1 MSNKPP
7 IEVPQ
12 GAIRLNTDS
21 QKLEFFAQDRWYEMA
36 TDISSTATTSTRGI
50 VAMDE
55 QPSPNDVIEYHS
67 MTTAG
72 NAVDFGDLLDGVGA
86 AGFFSSATRA
96 IRVGG
101 VTSYPGTF
109 TNRIDFITIA
119 TAGDA
124 TEYGDLA
131 STTRRG
137 LMSGGNATRGIVAG
151 GGSPTYLATQTLID
165 FVTIDSLGN
174 TSSFGDLSSA
184 SSLNGSS
191 QIGNATRGILAP
203 IGSNSPSKQNRIDYI
218 TIATTG
224 DSTDFGDLT
233 TDAIQN
239 TMNASNP
246 TRGIIAGGYDPS
258 PGVELNTIDVIT
270 ISTLGNASDFGDM
283 NDGTNESSA
292 ASSPIRGA
300 FVTGSSNSH
309 DHIET
314 IEFATGGNNGEFGD
328 LTQNRNHNCSVSN
341 CHGGLG

>member
-1 MSNKPP
+1 MSNQPP

-21 QKLEFFAQDRWYEMA
+21 QKLEFYAQDQWFEMA
-36 TDISSTATTSTRGI
+36 TDILSTTTTSTRGI

-55 QPSPNDVIEYHS
+55 QPSPNNVIEYHS

-124 TEYGDLA
+124 TDYGDLA

-151 GGSPTYLATQTLID
+151 GGSPTYLATQTIID

-203 IGSNSPSKQNRIDYI
+203 IGSNSPSKQNRIDFI
-218 TIATTG
+218 TIASTG

-239 TMNASNP
+239 SMNASNP

-270 ISTLGNASDFGDM
+270 ITSLGNAADFGDM

-300 FVTGSSNSH
+300 FVTGGPNSH

-328 LTQNRNHNCSVSN
+328 LTQNRNHNCSASN

>member
-1 MSNKPP
+1 MSNQPP

-36 TDISSTATTSTRGI
+36 TDLPSTATSSNRGI

-55 QPSPNDVIEYHS
+55 QPSPQNIIEYHS

-72 NAVDFGDLLDGVGA
+72 NAIDFGDLLDGVGA

-96 IRVGG
+96 VRVGG

-109 TNRIDFITIA
+109 TNRIDFITIS

-151 GGSPTYLATQTLID
+151 GATPTYTATQTTID
-165 FVTIDSLGN
+165 FVTISNTGN
-174 TSSFGDLSSA
+174 TSSFGDLSSN

-191 QIGNATRGILAP
+191 QIGNATRGIFGP
-203 IGSNSPSKQNRIDYI
+203 IGSNSGSLQNRIDFI
-218 TIATTG
+218 TIASTG
-224 DSTDFGDLT
+224 DSIDFGDLSS
-233 TDAIQN
+233 ARGN
-239 TMNASNP
+239 TLNASNSV
-246 TRGIIAGGYDPS
+246 RGVFNGGTPNQT
-258 PGVELNTIDVIT
+258 VNLIT
-270 ISTLGNASDFGDM
+270 IASAGDATDFSDVSVSIQ
-283 NDGTNESSA
+283 ESSG
-292 ASSPIRGA
+292 ASSPIRGI
-300 FVTGSSNSH
+300 FVTGSPNSH
-309 DHIET
+309 DHLEAL
-314 IEFATGGNNGEFGD
+314 EFATLGNGRRFGD
-328 LTQNRNHNCSVSN
+328 LTTPRNHNCSASN

>member
-36 TDISSTATTSTRGI
+36 TDLSSTATTSTRGI

-131 STTRRG
+131 STT
-137 LMSGGNATRGIVAG
+137 
-151 GGSPTYLATQTLID
+151 
-165 FVTIDSLGN
+165 
-174 TSSFGDLSSA
+174 
-184 SSLNGSS
+184 
-191 QIGNATRGILAP
+191 
-203 IGSNSPSKQNRIDYI
+203 
-218 TIATTG
+218 
-224 DSTDFGDLT
+224 
-233 TDAIQN
+233 
-239 TMNASNP
+239 
-246 TRGIIAGGYDPS
+246 
-258 PGVELNTIDVIT
+258 
-270 ISTLGNASDFGDM
+270 
-283 NDGTNESSA
+283 
-292 ASSPIRGA
+292 
-300 FVTGSSNSH
+300 
-309 DHIET
+309 
-314 IEFATGGNNGEFGD
+314 
-328 LTQNRNHNCSVSN
+328 
-341 CHGGLG
+341 

>member
-1 MSNKPP
+1 
-7 IEVPQ
+7 
-12 GAIRLNTDS
+12 
-21 QKLEFFAQDRWYEMA
+21 
-36 TDISSTATTSTRGI
+36 
-50 VAMDE
+50 
-55 QPSPNDVIEYHS
+55 
-67 MTTAG
+67 
-72 NAVDFGDLLDGVGA
+72 
-86 AGFFSSATRA
+86 
-96 IRVGG
+96 
-101 VTSYPGTF
+101 
-109 TNRIDFITIA
+109 
-119 TAGDA
+119 
-124 TEYGDLA
+124 
-131 STTRRG
+131 
-137 LMSGGNATRGIVAG
+137 MSGGNATRGIVAG

-270 ISTLGNASDFGDM
+270 IATLGNASDFGDM